1 MLSRTFVM
9 SMSPTPLASIRRQ
22 KLSASLQF
30 RSCAPVSFGTVSI
43 PFSSVAASHPH
54 LASLIIRPHNVTA
67 LTFSSFHLP
76 FSAWQSQDMAPP
88 SNGGGISI
96 PAHDVTMSNGP
107 NLGGADDQTW
117 TNGGGRSPSRGG
129 GEPPRRSSRSRS
141 PGARGDDRGGRDV
154 GGQNPGNNL
163 HVSGL
168 SHKVDTRDLEAAFTK
183 VGRVKKAQVMYDPH
197 TRESRGF
204 GFVTMES
211 VEEADAAITAL
222 NATDLMGK
230 TMTVERARRARAR
243 TPTPGRYYGPPKR
256 NESDEKPYDPRPYD
270 SRYSRHDDRRPPRR
284 YEDDHRGMGRD
295 YDRGGYRDYDRGY
308 GRDYDRRG
316 GGGGYDDRRY

>member
-1 MLSRTFVM
+1 
-9 SMSPTPLASIRRQ
+9 
-22 KLSASLQF
+22 
-30 RSCAPVSFGTVSI
+30 
-43 PFSSVAASHPH
+43 
-54 LASLIIRPHNVTA
+54 
-67 LTFSSFHLP
+67 
-76 FSAWQSQDMAPP
+76 MAPP

-96 PAHDVTMSNGP
+96 PTHDTVMGNSSA
-107 NLGGADDQTW
+107 GGDDQAW
-117 TNGGGRSPSRGG
+117 ANGGGRSPSRGN

-141 PGARGDDRGGRDV
+141 PGPRGDDRGGRGD

-168 SHKVDTRDLEAAFTK
+168 SHKVDTRELEQAFAK

-211 VEEADAAITAL
+211 VEEADAAVTAL

-256 NESDEKPYDPRPYD
+256 HESDERPYDPRPYD

-284 YEDDHRGMGRD
+284 YEDDYRGGPSRDYDRGSYRD
-295 YDRGGYRDYDRGY
+295 YDRGGYG
-308 GRDYDRRG
+308 GRDFDRR
-316 GGGGYDDRRY
+316 YDDRRY